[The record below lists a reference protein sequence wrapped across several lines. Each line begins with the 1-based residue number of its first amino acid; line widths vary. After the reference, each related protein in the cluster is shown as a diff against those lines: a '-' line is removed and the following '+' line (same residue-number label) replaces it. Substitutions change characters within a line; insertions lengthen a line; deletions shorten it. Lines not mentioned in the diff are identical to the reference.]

1 MSKEALGINSTC
13 VHTGEVVDLQH
24 KGAVSPIYVSS
35 SYAYEQVAVKRYPRY
50 FNTPNQEG
58 LSKKI
63 AALEHKEAGM
73 IFGSGMAAISSAVLA
88 FLKSGDHVIFQNAL
102 YGGTVNFI
110 HKEFTRFGIEYS
122 FTEGLSKQ
130 DFEAALK
137 PNTKMVYVETPSN
150 PLLKITDLQMIGEFA
165 KVNGLVS
172 LIDNTFASPII
183 QVPDDFG
190 IDVVIHSATKYMGG
204 HSDIS
209 AGAVA
214 ASKEHIKQL
223 WDLAINFGGNLSDM
237 TVWLLERS
245 MKTMALR
252 VNAQCDNAMAMA
264 LYLNDHPLVEKVYYP
279 GLESHPDHKLAKR
292 QMNKF
297 GAIVSFELNSTI
309 KASAFFDA
317 LQLIKPSLS
326 LAGVESTMLAP
337 SKTSHSLLSPQER
350 IDAGIADELIR
361 FSLGIEEVG
370 DLIQDIEQAF
380 EQIH

>member
-1 MSKEALGINSTC
+1 
-13 VHTGEVVDLQH
+13 
-24 KGAVSPIYVSS
+24 
-35 SYAYEQVAVKRYPRY
+35 
-50 FNTPNQEG
+50 
-58 LSKKI
+58 
-63 AALEHKEAGM
+63 
-73 IFGSGMAAISSAVLA
+73 
-88 FLKSGDHVIFQNAL
+88 
-102 YGGTVNFI
+102 
-110 HKEFTRFGIEYS
+110 
-122 FTEGLSKQ
+122 
-130 DFEAALK
+130 
-137 PNTKMVYVETPSN
+137 MVYVETPSN
-150 PLLKITDLQMIGEFA
+150 PLLKITDLKMIGEFA

>member
-1 MSKEALGINSTC
+1 MAKESLGVNSTC
-13 VHTGEVVDLQH
+13 VHTGEAEDKQH
-24 KGAVSPIYVSS
+24 KGAVSPIFVSS
-35 SYAYEQVAVKRYPRY
+35 SYAYENVDVKRYPRY

-63 AALEHKEAGM
+63 ASLENKEAGM
-73 IFGSGMAAISSAVLA
+73 IFGSGMAAISTTVLA

-102 YGGTVNFI
+102 YGGTMNFI

-122 FTEGLSKQ
+122 FTNSLCKE
-130 DFEAALK
+130 DFQCELR
-137 PNTKMVYVETPSN
+137 PNTKMVFVETPSN
-150 PLLKITDLQMIGEFA
+150 PLLKITDLKMVSEFA
-165 KVNGLVS
+165 KNNNLIS

-204 HSDIS
+204 HSDIA

-214 ASKEHIKQL
+214 ASQKHIDQI
-223 WDLAINFGGNLSDM
+223 WSLAINLGGSLSDY

-252 VNAQCDNAMAMA
+252 VNAQCDNAMAIA
-264 LYLNDHPLVEKVYYP
+264 LYLTDHPLVERVYYP
-279 GLESHPDHKLAKR
+279 GLESHPEHELAKE

-297 GAIVSFELNSTI
+297 GAIVSFELKDNLDAST
-309 KASAFFDA
+309 FFNA
-317 LQLIKPSLS
+317 LNLIKPSLS

-350 IDAGIADELIR
+350 IDAGIADDLIR
-361 FSLGIEEVG
+361 FSLGIEEVS
-370 DLIQDIEQAF
+370 DIIEDIEQAF
-380 EQIH
+380 KQIQ

>member
-1 MSKEALGINSTC
+1 
-13 VHTGEVVDLQH
+13 
-24 KGAVSPIYVSS
+24 
-35 SYAYEQVAVKRYPRY
+35 
-50 FNTPNQEG
+50 
-58 LSKKI
+58 
-63 AALEHKEAGM
+63 
-73 IFGSGMAAISSAVLA
+73 
-88 FLKSGDHVIFQNAL
+88 
-102 YGGTVNFI
+102 
-110 HKEFTRFGIEYS
+110 
-122 FTEGLSKQ
+122 
-130 DFEAALK
+130 
-137 PNTKMVYVETPSN
+137 
-150 PLLKITDLQMIGEFA
+150 
-165 KVNGLVS
+165 
-172 LIDNTFASPII
+172 
-183 QVPDDFG
+183 
-190 IDVVIHSATKYMGG
+190 
-204 HSDIS
+204 
-209 AGAVA
+209 
-214 ASKEHIKQL
+214 
-223 WDLAINFGGNLSDM
+223 
-237 TVWLLERS
+237 

>member
-1 MSKEALGINSTC
+1 MSKEPLGINSTC
-13 VHTGEVVDLQH
+13 VHTGEAEDKQH

-35 SYAYEQVAVKRYPRY
+35 SYAYENVEVKRYPRY

-63 AALEHKEAGM
+63 AALENKEAGM
-73 IFGSGMAAISSAVLA
+73 IFGSGMAAISTTVLA
-88 FLKSGDHVIFQNAL
+88 FLRSGDHVIFQNAL

-110 HKEFTRFGIEYS
+110 HKEFSRFGIEYS
-122 FTEGLSKQ
+122 FTKGLSKE
-130 DFEAALK
+130 DFEAELR

-150 PLLKITDLQMIGEFA
+150 PLLKITDLKMVGEFA
-165 KVNGLVS
+165 KKNNLIS

-190 IDVVIHSATKYMGG
+190 IDVVMHSATKYMGG
-204 HSDIS
+204 HSDIA

-214 ASKEHIKQL
+214 ASQEHIKQI
-223 WDLAINFGGNLSDM
+223 WQLAINLGGSLSDY

-252 VNAQCDNAMAMA
+252 VNAQCDNAMILA
-264 LYLNDHPLVEKVYYP
+264 LYLNDHPQVEKVYYP
-279 GLESHPDHKLAKR
+279 GLESHPEHELAKE

-297 GAIVSFELNSTI
+297 GAIVSFELKDNL
-309 KASAFFDA
+309 KASDFFSA
-317 LQLIKPSLS
+317 LKLIKPSLS
-326 LAGVESTMLAP
+326 LAGVESTVLAP

-350 IDAGIADELIR
+350 IEAGIADDLIR
-361 FSLGIEEVG
+361 FSLGIEEAS
-370 DLIQDIEQAF
+370 DLIEDIEQALK
-380 EQIH
+380 QIL